1 MNSINED
8 FLDNNFLK
16 KFLEKIKNYD
26 DNINMIFYGI
36 PGSGKTTL
44 TRNYLK
50 QIYSDSKN
58 YLEINSSDYRGISY
72 YKDILLDFINNK
84 NIHKKTI
91 FLDEVDN
98 LTQNSQYYINNI
110 IEYINLNNLNVNF
123 IIVCNYINNLNLNII
138 NKFFTFRFKKISNSI
153 LKSQFDKLCISKN
166 LNIKNKTKI
175 IKSFNNDFRKLQQ
188 FFNLESY
195 IVDIDYNN
203 LFKKIISIL
212 YDNDLSIVNKYNS
225 INNLIININLRDI
238 LDEFFK
244 YCIDK
249 LDIDN
254 SILIDIFIK
263 LKNNIQIDYNK
274 KIKIYEII
282 FSFNN
287 I

>member
-44 TRNYLK
+44 TRNYLR
-50 QIYSDSKN
+50 QIYSESKN

>member
-72 YKDILLDFINNK
+72 YKDVLLDFINNK